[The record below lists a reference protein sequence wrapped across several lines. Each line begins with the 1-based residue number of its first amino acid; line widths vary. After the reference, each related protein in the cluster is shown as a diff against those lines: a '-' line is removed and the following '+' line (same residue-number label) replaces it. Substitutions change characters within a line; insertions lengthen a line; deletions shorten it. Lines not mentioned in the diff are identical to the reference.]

1 MDKSRLHIAIVHFA
15 VLISII
21 FFSCSTDDENP
32 TEPEEPIDIVGTWN
46 LTKLTI
52 ITPTDTSVK
61 MPDEFAMT
69 RIFNSD
75 RTYAHIEVF
84 NQDSTSTYSGTWS
97 KEGKTITV
105 IRHQNIPFIVLTV
118 MTFEEN
124 SMTLSESYS
133 SSRTEVSDWIKE

>member
-1 MDKSRLHIAIVHFA
+1 MVTVLCV

-21 FFSCSTDDENP
+21 FCSCSKDDENP

-46 LTKLTI
+46 LTKLII

-69 RIFNSD
+69 RIFKSD
-75 RTYAHIEVF
+75 RTYAHIEEF
-84 NQDSTSTYSGTWS
+84 NQDSTSTYSGTYM
-97 KEGKTITV
+97 KEGRTITV
-105 IRHQNIPFIVLTV
+105 TRHQNLPLIVLTV
-118 MTFEEN
+118 MKFEEN

-133 SSRTEVSDWIKE
+133 SSRNEVSEWVKE